1 MGLGWDRPVAKACLP
16 WGLVEEVHLWFH
28 RLCEVLMLN
37 PRLGLG
43 SVQTCVSRAS
53 LGKSLEEGQ
62 KDAARLEF
70 VQN

>member
-1 MGLGWDRPVAKACLP
+1 MAKACLP

-28 RLCEVLMLN
+28 HLCEVLM
-37 PRLGLG
+37 GLG